1 LEDLRPFKSSGSGLQ
16 ARLLLAVGVLAV
28 AAVAAVAVA
37 ARQGARQEFLRFQD
51 VERPP
56 ATEPAGGAARLA
68 KALDG
73 RCCDASSLAS
83 ESGALGRDVAVL
95 VMDVEAGR
103 LVAST
108 GAPLADLEGL
118 SASRH
123 GDELSLDATRRDGRG
138 IERIDLKFLQAG
150 EPLRLSSGRMARLF
164 VLVFPNRERDV
175 RAAQF
180 VGSLDRRLVAATALA
195 AIAVLLLTWMLARG
209 IVAPLE
215 ELRGATRDVTHGD
228 LARRV
233 APRGGREV
241 AELGRAFNV
250 MADELQRQQELRR
263 DLVHDVAHE
272 LRAPLTS
279 LRCRL
284 EAIIDGL
291 APDPRRALGDLQEEV
306 LHLGRLVDDLQDVAL
321 AEARELRL
329 DVRDVNLEE
338 IARSAARSAGLEHD
352 PRLTVGVPAD
362 LVAHGDGLRLRQV
375 VLNLLTNADR
385 HTPAGGS
392 IEIYGAAGADEII
405 VEVRNTGSRL
415 EPGQIARLFDRF
427 YRTDPS
433 RQRVTGGTGLGLAIV
448 KHLVEAH
455 GGRVWARSDAD
466 RVTVGFS
473 LPAANRASRDVAS
486 APSRPEEA

>member
-1 LEDLRPFKSSGSGLQ
+1 MPSGLQ

-51 VERPP
+51 VERRP
-56 ATEPAGGAARLA
+56 ALADTAAGAARLA

-73 RCCDASSLAS
+73 RCCEGSSLAA
-83 ESGALGRDVAVL
+83 ESGSLGRDLAVL
-95 VMDVEAGR
+95 VMDTETGR
-103 LVAST
+103 LVASA
-108 GAPLADLEGL
+108 GAPLAGLDGL
-118 SASRH
+118 SARRD
-123 GDELSLDATRRDGRG
+123 GNDLSLQATRRDGG
-138 IERIDLKFLQAG
+138 HLERIGLNFRQAG
-150 EPLRLSSGRMARLF
+150 EPLRLSTGRAARLF
-164 VLVFPNRERDV
+164 VLPFPNRDGDV
-175 RAAQF
+175 RASEF
-180 VGSLDRRLVAATALA
+180 VGSLDRRLIAATALA

-215 ELRGATRDVTHGD
+215 ELRGATHDLTHGD

-250 MADELQRQQELRR
+250 MAGELQRQEVLRR

-272 LRAPLTS
+272 LRAPLTA

-284 EAIIDGL
+284 EAILDGL
-291 APDPRRALGDLQEEV
+291 APDPRRALGDLQDEV

-329 DVRDVNLEE
+329 DVREVKVEE
-338 IARSAARSAGLEHD
+338 IARSAARTAGLEHD
-352 PRLTVGVPAD
+352 ARLVLGVPAD
-362 LVAHGDGLRLRQV
+362 LAARGDPHRLRQV

-385 HTPAGGS
+385 HTPANGS
-392 IEIYGAAGADEII
+392 IEIRGAAGPGEVI
-405 VEVRNTGSRL
+405 VEVRNSGSGL
-415 EPGQIARLFDRF
+415 EPGQLARIFDRF
-427 YRTDPS
+427 YRTDPA

-455 GGRVWARSDAD
+455 GGRVWARSDGD
-466 RVTVGFS
+466 SVTVGFS
-473 LPAANRASRDVAS
+473 LPVAIRPSLDVAS
-486 APSRPEEA
+486 APGLSGEAP